1 MAGGCLPINDHQ
13 WYSSTSSS
21 YAYQVVHHHIQKN
34 VPLSFNSPHSLHRLD
49 PSNSPITEVV
59 EPQITKML
67 LFPAYCPP
75 NPPLRRSYSRGTLT
89 PITPLSIPLHPH
101 FSHLSTT
108 WQVSWMLAF
117 SSIIWWSEPGSV
129 WVGGSGSGLIGTK

>member
-1 MAGGCLPINDHQ
+1 MPESVVGVA
-13 WYSSTSSS
+13 WYRWPGLSIDGLVFK
-21 YAYQVVHHHIQKN
+21 YRLHIVHHRIQEC
-34 VPLSFNSPHSLHRLD
+34 PSFVQFTPPVYPLD

-117 SSIIWWSEPGSV
+117 SSMIWWSEPSAA
-129 WVGGSGSGLIGTK
+129 WVGDQGRA